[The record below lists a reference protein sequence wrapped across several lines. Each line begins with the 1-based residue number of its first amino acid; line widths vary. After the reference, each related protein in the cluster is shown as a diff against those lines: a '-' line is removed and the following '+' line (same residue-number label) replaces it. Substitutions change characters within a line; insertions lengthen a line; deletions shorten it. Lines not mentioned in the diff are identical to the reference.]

1 MTNSPDLRPGDL
13 SSIPLEELPEPL
25 LPGKLWDPDP
35 YDLAHHDQ
43 AEPSYESLVG
53 AALVASAAVL
63 LAKIVGI
70 IVMANFLGAT
80 TLLRLWGGFFPYVAI
95 VPQPVSDFPTIVTT
109 STIFMAFVAV
119 TLMLAPVVRPQHWDR
134 LRIWGRAVGL
144 GIVLNTFILEILR
157 DARWGDVVDWNLAW
171 IVPMELAVGGAM
183 LALALK
189 KPRFVVDKDKE
200 PPYQADS
207 SAEETQ

>member
-25 LPGKLWDPDP
+25 LPGPLWEPEP
-35 YDLAHHDQ
+35 YDLAHHEP
-43 AEPSYESLVG
+43 AEPSYDALVA
-53 AALVASAAVL
+53 AALVAAVAVL
-63 LAKIVGI
+63 LAKIVGT

-80 TLLRLWGGFFPYVAI
+80 ILLQLWGGFFPYVAI

-109 STIFMAFVAV
+109 STIFMAFVAAV
-119 TLMLAPVVRPQHWDR
+119 LMLAPVVRPHHWDR

-157 DARWGDVVDWNLAW
+157 HARWGDVVDWNLAW
-171 IVPMELAVGGAM
+171 IVPLELAVGAAL

-189 KPRFVVDKDKE
+189 QPRSVADNDKE
-200 PPYQADS
+200 PPYQADN
-207 SAEETQ
+207 SAEEMP